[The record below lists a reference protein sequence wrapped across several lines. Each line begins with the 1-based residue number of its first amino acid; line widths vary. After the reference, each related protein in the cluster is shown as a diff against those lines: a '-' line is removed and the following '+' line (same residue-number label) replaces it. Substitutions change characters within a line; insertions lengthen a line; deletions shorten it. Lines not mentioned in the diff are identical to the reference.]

1 MIEVVFVGM
10 LRCSRGGENH
20 SVTNLKIIFV
30 LLAVF
35 EKISGTIVFRDFAG
49 SFLRLVQR
57 QFHLGYSDY
66 ISADGGAHREGR
78 KCR

>member
-35 EKISGTIVFRDFAG
+35 EKILAPPRVGNLARGHV
-49 SFLRLVQR
+49 RLVQR
-57 QFHLGYSDY
+57 QFCLGHAGHL
-66 ISADGGAHREGR
+66 
-78 KCR
+78 

>member
-10 LRCSRGGENH
+10 LRRSRGGKNN
-20 SVTNLKIIFV
+20 SVTNLQIILV

-35 EKISGTIVFRDFAG
+35 EKISGPHVFRNFAG

-57 QFHLGYSDY
+57 QFYLGHSYNFSEN
-66 ISADGGAHREGR
+66 GGAHREG
-78 KCR
+78 

>member
-10 LRCSRGGENH
+10 LRRSRGGKNN
-20 SVTNLKIIFV
+20 SVTNLQIIFV

-35 EKISGTIVFRDFAG
+35 EKISGPRVFRDFAG

-57 QFHLGYSDY
+57 QFYLGHPDY
-66 ISADGGAHREGR
+66 ISADGDASTRS
-78 KCR
+78 